1 VRLGWA
7 IVLGIVAGAAVVWWL
22 GRSDGRAPS
31 PPASSAGP
39 ASDTGRGAG
48 PALYRWRDDAGV
60 VQLTDVPP
68 TGRPFETIDV
78 DALQRRNTFDPRTE
92 APAPA
97 PE

>member
-1 VRLGWA
+1 MGWA

-22 GRSDGRAPS
+22 GRSEHGTPAPAA
-31 PPASSAGP
+31 PAAGDP
-39 ASDTGRGAG
+39 GRGAG

-60 VQLTDVPP
+60 VQLTDAPP

-92 APAPA
+92 APAP
-97 PE
+97 E

>member
-22 GRSDGRAPS
+22 GRGETGTSG
-31 PPASSAGP
+31 PASPTAGP
-39 ASDTGRGAG
+39 ARDAGRNAGAV
-48 PALYRWRDDAGV
+48 LYRWRDDTGV
-60 VQLTDVPP
+60 VQVTDAPP

-92 APAPA
+92 APAP
-97 PE
+97 E

>member
-1 VRLGWA
+1 MRLGWA

-22 GRSDGRAPS
+22 GRGETGAPGPTS
-31 PPASSAGP
+31 PSAGP
-39 ASDTGRGAG
+39 ARDAGRSAG
-48 PALYRWRDDAGV
+48 PVLYRWRDDAGV
-60 VQLTDVPP
+60 VQVTDAPP

-92 APAPA
+92 VPA